1 MKGSE
6 AYDSPKAVTPAQS
19 LEGFKRALN
28 FESWPLKERQ
38 LIPGFSPKTS
48 LGLSINAREG
58 KAGGFALQRETLL
71 PVLAF
76 AVSRKYFYSQPDTRS
91 AVALTV
97 IVGQQSAREAA
108 EALVLQLIST
118 QMRSSPR
125 ANLNAPPFGDVTVY
139 RHPDPKQSIA
149 FLRNNV
155 GISIENYSAGSKP
168 PALEQIA
175 TEIDQTLLASGTAPT
190 LDNHENAPKIARFEP
205 QSKDVHPGD
214 RTDLEIQVTGSYAP
228 FQYLFQVELGSYNL
242 VPSQNDRWY
251 FRAGPVKGTA
261 ALTLTV
267 VNEINLAAVRQ
278 TFITIA

>member
-6 AYDSPKAVTPAQS
+6 AYNNSKAVTPSES
-19 LEGFKRALN
+19 LEGFKRAVN
-28 FESWPLKERQ
+28 FESWPVKERQ
-38 LIPGFSPKTS
+38 MIPGFSPKTS
-48 LGLSINAREG
+48 VGLSIRARD
-58 KAGGFALQRETLL
+58 LQREILL
-71 PVLAF
+71 PVAAF
-76 AVSRKYFYSQPDTRS
+76 AVSRKYFYTQADTRS

-97 IVGQQSAREAA
+97 IVGQHSAQEAA

-118 QMRSSPR
+118 QMRNSPR

-175 TEIDQTLLASGTAPT
+175 SEIDQTLLASKSVPT
-190 LDNHENAPKIARFEP
+190 LDDHENAPKISRFEP
-205 QSKDVHPGD
+205 QSKEVHPGD
-214 RTDLEIQVTGSYAP
+214 RTDLEIEVAGSYEP
-228 FQYLFQVELGSYNL
+228 FQYLFQAELGSYNL
-242 VPSQNDRWY
+242 DPSPNDRWY
-251 FRAGPVKGTA
+251 FRAGPVKGKA

-278 TFITIA
+278 IFITIT